1 MTIHAPSRSYLDQ
14 ALAALAAGEPVVVA
28 DDREGHLV
36 FASAMATPA
45 LLAFTVRHT
54 SGFVRVA
61 MTAEDCRRLDLP
73 PMYYRG
79 DPAQRVTVDRRSPGT
94 GISGA
99 DRARTIAAL
108 AAPGS
113 VPGDFTR
120 PGHVVPV
127 QAYAGAASGIAEA
140 AIELARRS
148 GLSASAAYST
158 LVSAEDPSCTAGGS
172 ELRRFATEH
181 GLVLVPIGC
190 LYYRRST

>member
-1 MTIHAPSRSYLDQ
+1 MTIHAPSRSHADQ
-14 ALAALAAGEPVVVA
+14 AFTALAAGEPVIVA

-36 FASAMATPA
+36 FAAALATPA

-79 DPAQRVTVDRRSPGT
+79 DPAQRVTVDRRGPGT

-108 AAPGS
+108 AAPDS
-113 VPGDFTR
+113 VADDFTR

-127 QAYAGAASGIAEA
+127 QAYAGAIPGIAET
-140 AIELARRS
+140 AIELVRRS
-148 GLSASAAYST
+148 GRSASAVYST
-158 LVSAEDPSCTAGGS
+158 LVSAEDPSRMASGS

-181 GLVLVPIGC
+181 GLVLVPTGPET
-190 LYYRRST
+190 RAR

>member
-1 MTIHAPSRSYLDQ
+1 MTIHAPSRSHVDQ
-14 ALAALAAGEPVVVA
+14 ALAAGEPVVVT

-36 FASAMATPA
+36 FAAALATPA

-79 DPAQRVTVDRRSPGT
+79 DSAQRVTVDRRGPGT
-94 GISGA
+94 GISSA

-108 AAPGS
+108 AAPDS
-113 VPGDFTR
+113 VAGDFTR

-127 QAYAGAASGIAEA
+127 QAYTGPVPGIAEA
-140 AIELARRS
+140 AIELVRRS
-148 GLSASAAYST
+148 GPSASAVYST
-158 LVSAEDPSCTAGGS
+158 LVSAEDPSRMAGGS

-181 GLVLVPIGC
+181 GLALVPIGA
-190 LYYRRST
+190 LYYR